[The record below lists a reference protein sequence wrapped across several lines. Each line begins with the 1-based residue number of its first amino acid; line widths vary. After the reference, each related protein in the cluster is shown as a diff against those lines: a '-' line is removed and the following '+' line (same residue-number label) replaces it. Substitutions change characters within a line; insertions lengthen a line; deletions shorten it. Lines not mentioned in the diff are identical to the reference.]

1 MKKAV
6 CLFCACMMLFTAAC
20 GSAKGSDS
28 SSSSGAAKKEKTSSS
43 AAESSSP
50 KKQSVIAKIKQYNT
64 TSDADT
70 SSDEKPEVK
79 KDHIDEIVEKGNVEE
94 FSALNSYM
102 FSYEDISEVYSNEEI
117 NKCMQEISDIIAD
130 ANCNISISYK
140 NMVTGSQVYCNP
152 SFEYQVCSPIKAP
165 YVKSLLENGVDLD
178 EEIVRD
184 ERWMDDD
191 RTVASA
197 ESGTKYTV
205 KELMYYALNESDNT
219 AYYLLYKK
227 FGWQWFNDLMNEI
240 GGGMYLGYDWLYTKC
255 NVMQIAK
262 CFWDI
267 YDFAEETDE
276 GRMMVDMMVDGEYNY
291 QIGQALDPKYKVA
304 QKYGS
309 EFEFRSFHDCAIVYA
324 DSPFVL
330 CIYTDLYPETEE
342 NCVIFRD
349 LALKFDDLNRLIV
362 S

>member
-6 CLFCACMMLFTAAC
+6 SLVCACIMLTSTAC
-20 GSAKGSDS
+20 GKADSSGSSSDSSGTKKNS
-28 SSSSGAAKKEKTSSS
+28 SSSSSAGTSSVKEK
-43 AAESSSP
+43 
-50 KKQSVIAKIKQYNT
+50 SVISKIKDLNSST
-64 TSDADT
+64 DT
-70 SSDEKPEVK
+70 SSEEKPEVK
-79 KDHIDEIVEKGNVEE
+79 KDHIDEIVETGNIEE

-102 FSYEDISEVYSNEEI
+102 FSYEDIGDVYSNDEI
-117 NKCMQEISDIIAD
+117 NKCMQEISDIIANSGCD
-130 ANCNISISYK
+130 ISISYK
-140 NMVTGSQVYCNP
+140 NMATGAQVYCNP

-197 ESGTKYTV
+197 DPGTKYTV

-267 YDFAEETDE
+267 YDYAEETDE
-276 GRMMVDMMVDGEYNY
+276 GKMMVDMMVDGEYNY
-291 QIGQALDPKYKVA
+291 QIGQALGKKYKVA

-309 EFEFRSFHDCAIVYA
+309 EFEFQSFHDCAIVYA

-330 CIYTDLYPETEE
+330 CIYTDLYPETDD
-342 NCVIFRD
+342 NCVIFRE
-349 LALKFDDLNRLIV
+349 LAEKFDDLNRLIV